1 MNRSSLPDTLC
12 AVALT
17 PVATS
22 SQVTLVGVLFLL
34 LSTVLAQGC
43 ATQRA
48 YFGYDETDLSSLQPG
63 VSRIAIEK
71 VIGPPERIEQGDGV
85 SIAWYVYDMGNI
97 GNIEKEGIAFEIA
110 MLPAAVFS
118 ELITFGMLG
127 PMFEHCQK
135 MCQKGLL
142 EVCYDASGSMLSA
155 RESLLPETH
164 PLLDGCLYGRA
175 GRSGPQACKETR
187 VQAKV
192 YKTEGI
198 DPDWL
203 LDKAA
208 GTYCPNADLGHADAQ
223 LQIGDI
229 NYYGTY
235 GQKINSARAWVW
247 YSLAAQGGDA
257 QAARK
262 LSQVTAELTPD
273 QQEEAMTQLA
283 GWQPGQCAQEL
294 VPDYGGQ
301 SIATRDLSDISASTC
316 LEWQAEKE
324 ERKRRNSYRG
334 DVSGL

>member
-1 MNRSSLPDTLC
+1 MNRSRLPGTLC
-12 AVALT
+12 GVGLT

-22 SQVTLVGVLFLL
+22 SRLTMVGALFLL

-43 ATQRA
+43 MTQRL

-97 GNIEKEGIAFEIA
+97 GGIEKEGIAAEIA
-110 MLPAAVFS
+110 MLPGTLFTEMV
-118 ELITFGMLG
+118 TFGMVG
-127 PMFEHCQK
+127 PMAEHCQK

-175 GRSGPQACKETR
+175 DRSGPQVCKETR

-192 YKTEGI
+192 YKNEGI

-203 LDKAA
+203 LNKAA
-208 GTYCPNADLGHADAQ
+208 GTYCPYADLGHADAQ
-223 LQIGDI
+223 LDFGDI
-229 NYYGTY
+229 HYHGIY
-235 GQKINSARAWVW
+235 GQ
-247 YSLAAQGGDA
+247 
-257 QAARK
+257 
-262 LSQVTAELTPD
+262 
-273 QQEEAMTQLA
+273 
-283 GWQPGQCAQEL
+283 
-294 VPDYGGQ
+294 
-301 SIATRDLSDISASTC
+301 
-316 LEWQAEKE
+316 
-324 ERKRRNSYRG
+324 
-334 DVSGL
+334 